1 MHMKDN
7 DEKNRQDKSHK
18 NAKEGEQERSSH
30 VGLGISFGL
39 LGGAAFSTII
49 GLLFEF
55 PLIWAFGP
63 GFGML
68 MGIVIGAVMDSNE
81 RNR

>member
-1 MHMKDN
+1 MN
-7 DEKNRQDKSHK
+7 EKNDINNK
-18 NAKEGEQERSSH
+18 NATSNKEDKNDKNSY
-30 VGLGISFGL
+30 VGYGVAFGL
-39 LGGAAFSTII
+39 IGGAAFSSIV

-68 MGIVIGAVMDSNE
+68 IGIVIGASMDANE
-81 RNR
+81 HKE

>member
-1 MHMKDN
+1 MNDKNDINNKNDTNNIEDN
-7 DEKNRQDKSHK
+7 NEEN
-18 NAKEGEQERSSH
+18 SH
-30 VGLGISFGL
+30 VAYGVAFGL
-39 LGGAAFSTII
+39 IGGAAFSSIV

-68 MGIVIGAVMDSNE
+68 IGIVIGA
-81 RNR
+81 

>member
-1 MHMKDN
+1 MN
-7 DEKNRQDKSHK
+7 EKNDINNK
-18 NAKEGEQERSSH
+18 NAANNKEDKNDKNSY
-30 VGLGISFGL
+30 VGYGVAFGL
-39 LGGAAFSTII
+39 IGGAAFSSIV

-68 MGIVIGAVMDSNE
+68 IGIVIGASMDANE
-81 RNR
+81 NKE